1 MKYIQNYFTLLIL
14 FVGGMVLM
22 LSGQIDNE
30 NDLKI
35 YISVVQY
42 WNMHKTKQNK
52 QKKKKAKQTKQN
64 KNINLYHISLP

>member
-52 QKKKKAKQTKQN
+52 QKKKKLNKRNKTKT
-64 KNINLYHISLP
+64 